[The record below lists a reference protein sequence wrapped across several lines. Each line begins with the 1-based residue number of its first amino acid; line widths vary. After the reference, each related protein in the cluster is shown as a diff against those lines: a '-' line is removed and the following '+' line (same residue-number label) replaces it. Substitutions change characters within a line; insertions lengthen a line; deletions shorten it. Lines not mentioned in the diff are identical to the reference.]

1 VKAGETLMMITRMFD
16 CDLSRLIKEN
26 DLSPPG
32 YVIQPGQ
39 VIKLPGCKK

>member
-1 VKAGETLMMITRMFD
+1 MMITRKFD

-26 DLSPPG
+26 DLSPPS

-39 VIKLPGCKK
+39 EIKLPGCKK